1 MNIKKIREKHNIE
14 YGHGHREK
22 EKERERQRWTR
33 RREGDQC
40 TSFGKEEI

>member
-22 EKERERQRWTR
+22 ERETAM
-33 RREGDQC
+33 D
-40 TSFGKEEI
+40 T